1 MTVTAG
7 PARVGAPPERSAATA
22 AEATTAIATATAT
35 ERRFPV
41 GFHWGAAS
49 SAYQIEG
56 AWDEDGREP
65 SIWDT
70 FARTP
75 GRVRNGDNGDVAIDH
90 YHRYAEDVRLISEL
104 GLTAYRFSTA
114 WPRIQPGGRGPGN
127 SRGLDFYSR
136 LVDELLDAG
145 VTPFLTLYHWDLP
158 QALED
163 AGGWTNRETALRFGE
178 YADLVARRLGDR
190 VNFWTTLNEPWCSAY
205 LGYSSGGHA
214 PGRTEPAVSL
224 SAVHHLNLAHGLGV
238 EAVRAAVGGPVQL
251 STTLNL
257 CAVRTTED
265 SPENQEAVRRIDG
278 VANRLFLDPMLRGEY
293 PQDVLDDTARLTDWS
308 FVRDGDLATIN
319 ARIDALG
326 VNYYN
331 PTFVAAP
338 NGTGPAPESAQFPG
352 CEDLSFPR
360 VDLPRT
366 VMDWPIDADALYA
379 LLLRVHQDYDGIPMV
394 ITENGMANDDYVGPT
409 GEVHDPE
416 RIAYVSDHLD
426 AAARAIADGVD
437 LRGYFAWSLHDN
449 FEWAYGY
456 GKRFGIIYVDYPTQK
471 RILKSSAHW
480 YRDLIARERGL
491 AESD

>member
-7 PARVGAPPERSAATA
+7 PARVGARPQGSAAI
-22 AEATTAIATATAT
+22 AEA
-35 ERRFPV
+35 ERRFPA
-41 GFHWGAAS
+41 GFHWGAAT

-56 AWDEDGREP
+56 AWNEDGREP

-75 GRVRNGDNGDVAIDH
+75 GRVRNGDTGEVAIDH
-90 YHRYAEDVRLISEL
+90 YHRWAEDVRLIADL
-104 GLTAYRFSTA
+104 GLSAYRFSTA
-114 WPRIQPGGRGPGN
+114 WPRIQPGGRGPAN

-145 VTPFLTLYHWDLP
+145 ITPFVTLYHWDLP

-163 AGGWTNRETALRFGE
+163 EGGWTNRETALRFGE

-190 VNFWTTLNEPWCSAY
+190 VQYWTTLNEPWCSAY
-205 LGYSSGGHA
+205 LGYSSGEHA
-214 PGRTEPAVSL
+214 PGRTDPAASL

-238 EAVRAAVGGPVQL
+238 AAVRAAVDDSAQL
-251 STTLNL
+251 SATLNL
-257 CAVRTTED
+257 AAVRTVSE
-265 SPENQEAVRRIDG
+265 SPEDLEAVRRADG
-278 VANRLFLDPMLRGEY
+278 VANRLFLDPMLRGRY
-293 PQDVLDDTARLTDWS
+293 PEDVLADTARLTDWS
-308 FVRDGDLATIN
+308 FVRDGDLETIS
-319 ARIDALG
+319 ARIDTLG

-338 NGTGPAPESAQFPG
+338 NGGPQAPESAQFPG
-352 CEDLSFPR
+352 CEDLSFPY

-366 VMDWPIDADALYA
+366 VMGWPIDADSLHS
-379 LLLRVHQDYDGIPMV
+379 LLLRVHRDYDGIPMI

-416 RIAYVSDHLD
+416 RIAYVSAHLD

-437 LRGYFAWSLHDN
+437 LRGYFQWSLHDN
-449 FEWAYGY
+449 FEWAHGY
-456 GKRFGIIYVDYPTQK
+456 GRRFGMVYVDYPTQK

-480 YRDLIARERGL
+480 YRDQIAGERGTDG
-491 AESD
+491 APA